1 MELTKL
7 KAAIEAL
14 LFSVGEAVSLERMAD
29 ALEEEET
36 AVKEA
41 IEALIE
47 DYKEETRGIQI
58 VLVEDAYQL
67 CTKHEFYDPLS
78 RLVNMPK
85 RHVLTDVL
93 LETLSIIAYK
103 QPITRMEIEA
113 IRGVSCVHAVNKLV
127 EYNLVCEV
135 GRLEAVGHPILFGTT
150 DDFLRSFGVESKDD
164 LPIITPDKIADFK
177 QQAEEEAVLTLEGY
191 QPEEGDLTL
200 GLHEEEEV

>member
-7 KAAIEAL
+7 KAAVEAI
-14 LFSVGEAVSLERMAD
+14 LFSMGEAVSVERMAG
-29 ALEEEET
+29 ALEIEES
-36 AVKEA
+36 AVREA
-41 IEALIE
+41 VEALIE
-47 DYKEETRGIQI
+47 DYKEEDRGIQI
-58 VLVEDAYQL
+58 VQVEDAYQL
-67 CTKHEFYDPLS
+67 CTKHEFYDSLS

-85 RHVLTDVL
+85 KHVLTDVL

-164 LPIITPDKIADFK
+164 LPMITPDKIADFK
-177 QQAEEEAVLTLEGY
+177 QQAEEEAVLELERR
-191 QPEEGDLTL
+191 
-200 GLHEEEEV
+200 EEEA

>member
-1 MELTKL
+1 MELTDL
-7 KAAIEAL
+7 KAAIEAI
-14 LFSVGEAVSLERMAD
+14 LFSMGEAVATERMAA
-29 ALEEEET
+29 ALEVEEADVKQ
-36 AVKEA
+36 AVA
-41 IEALIE
+41 ALIE
-47 DYKEETRGIQI
+47 DYKDEGRGIQI
-58 VLVEDAYQL
+58 VQVEDAYQL
-67 CTKHEFYDPLS
+67 CTKHKFYDPLS
-78 RLVNMPK
+78 RLINMPK

-135 GRLEAVGHPILFGTT
+135 GRLDAVGHPILFGTT

-177 QQAEEEAVLTLEGY
+177 QEAEEEAVLELERR
-191 QPEEGDLTL
+191 
-200 GLHEEEEV
+200 EEEDA

>member
-1 MELTKL
+1 MELTMR
-7 KAAIEAL
+7 KAALEAI
-14 LFSVGEAVSLERMAD
+14 LFSMGEAVPIARLAA
-29 ALEEEET
+29 ALDEEEA

-41 IEALIE
+41 LEELSE
-47 DYKEETRGIQI
+47 DYSASGRGIQ
-58 VLVEDAYQL
+58 LVYLEDACQL
-67 CTKHEFYDPLS
+67 ATKHEFYDQLS
-78 RLVNMPK
+78 KLVNMPK
-85 RHVLTDVL
+85 KHVLTDVL

-164 LPIITPDKIADFK
+164 LPLITPDKIADF
-177 QQAEEEAVLTLEGY
+177 QRQAEAEASAELERRVEET
-191 QPEEGDLTL
+191 
-200 GLHEEEEV
+200 

>member
-1 MELTKL
+1 MELEKR
-7 KAAIEAL
+7 KAAVEGI
-14 LFSVGEAVSLERMAD
+14 LFSMGEAVSVDRIAA
-29 ALEEEET
+29 ALEVEED

-41 IEALIE
+41 IDALME
-47 DYKEETRGIQI
+47 DYKAEDRGIQI
-58 VLVEDAYQL
+58 VHLEDAYQL
-67 CTKHEFYDPLS
+67 CTKNEYYEVLS
-78 RLVNMPK
+78 KIVNLPK
-85 RHVLTDVL
+85 KYVLTDVL

-164 LPIITPDKIADFK
+164 LPLITPDKIADFRE
-177 QQAEEEAVLTLEGY
+177 QALEEAALEMERM
-191 QPEEGDLTL
+191 QEEN
-200 GLHEEEEV
+200 E